1 MRVPH
6 GLKAVALGAL
16 LCACKETDPSDV
28 WDTVPDTGTTTGGSD
43 AGSSP
48 QDSGS
53 SSGSDASSSE
63 GGAGDGGGS
72 AGDASTLAKSLG
84 SWVVYDNP
92 YGDGGA
98 NPAMGIQGMAVALAR
113 KLSDGGAGMEVQL
126 MVSGLPVDRDFGSHI
141 HKAECDAGMAG
152 GHFQHVPAP
161 DGGASDPAFANPMN
175 EVWLDFKTDG
185 MGKAMSDVNV
195 NFVPPAGGAKAI
207 IVHDRKTG
215 DGGVAGAKLA
225 CLPFAF

>member
-1 MRVPH
+1 MRVAD

-16 LCACKETDPSDV
+16 LCAGCKETDPSDIYNV
-28 WDTVPDTGTTTGGSD
+28 VPEASVPMTGTD
-43 AGSSP
+43 AGSAP

-53 SSGSDASSSE
+53 SSSDASSGSD
-63 GGAGDGGGS
+63 GGASDGGAS
-72 AGDASTLAKSLG
+72 ATDGALAKSSG

-98 NPAMGIQGMAVALAR
+98 NPAMGIQGMAVALPR
-113 KLSDGGAGMEVQL
+113 KLADGGAGMEVQL
-126 MVSGLPVDRDFGSHI
+126 MVSGLAADRDFGSHI
-141 HKAECDAGMAG
+141 HKADCNTGMAG
-152 GHFQHVPAP
+152 GHFQHDPAP
-161 DGGASDPAFANPMN
+161 DGGASDPMFANAEN

-185 MGKAMSDVNV
+185 MGKAMSKVDVD
-195 NFVPPAGGAKAI
+195 FVPPAGGAKAI

-225 CLPFAF
+225 CLPFVF